1 MELSW
6 VAHSEKILNTS
17 SIQKKKNITKNIKK
31 KRQQKSSF
39 RNTRS
44 SPSPSPP
51 VLPIARAQL
60 KRINKKEPKIKSL
73 NTEQKVEYM
82 KQ

>member
-17 SIQKKKNITKNIKK
+17 SIQKKKKNITKNIKKK

-44 SPSPSPP
+44 SPSPSSP
-51 VLPIARAQL
+51 VLPITRAQL
-60 KRINKKEPKIKSL
+60 KEKIKRS
-73 NTEQKVEYM
+73 
-82 KQ
+82 